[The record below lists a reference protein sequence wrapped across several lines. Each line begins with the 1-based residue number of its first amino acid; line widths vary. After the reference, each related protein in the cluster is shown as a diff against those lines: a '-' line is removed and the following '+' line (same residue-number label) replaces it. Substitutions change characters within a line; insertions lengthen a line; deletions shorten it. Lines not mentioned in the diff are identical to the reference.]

1 MVTDWED
8 VKYLFTRHMIAHD
21 YKEATKMA
29 IEAGIDMAM
38 VPMDLKFT
46 EHLLELVREGT
57 ISEERIDLSVRR
69 ILMMK
74 KKLGLFES

>member
-1 MVTDWED
+1 MVNSGEINCIPVHSNKALLTDLLRDELGFEGLLVTDWED

-46 EHLLELVREGT
+46 
-57 ISEERIDLSVRR
+57 
-69 ILMMK
+69 
-74 KKLGLFES
+74 